1 VRPAAFPPHDKA
13 CPRLGVGPA
22 TLHSP
27 PFDFDRSKRLFFL
40 VRRVMTVFLAL
51 ALGLVLGW
59 IVGVACAVF
68 FTAYAL
74 RRTLS
79 KHSHDDEDNYPFA
92 MTA

>member
-1 VRPAAFPPHDKA
+1 
-13 CPRLGVGPA
+13 
-22 TLHSP
+22 
-27 PFDFDRSKRLFFL
+27 
-40 VRRVMTVFLAL
+40 MTVFLAL